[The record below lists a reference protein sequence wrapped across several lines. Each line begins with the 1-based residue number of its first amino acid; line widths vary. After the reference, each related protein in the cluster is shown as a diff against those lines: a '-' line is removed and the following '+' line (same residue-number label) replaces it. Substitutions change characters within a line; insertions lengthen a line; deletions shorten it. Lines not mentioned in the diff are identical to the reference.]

1 MHSHPQAE
9 VVQSKT
15 TGQFACYSKNDKP
28 DSIQLKHNT
37 WDPQSIY
44 DTCSDCE
51 GLDDSSN
58 AGSPDKYADTQLS
71 STGESNSDSDNCD
84 FEEWVNEQLRI
95 CRAIQDSYK
104 YEAESE
110 YLSG

>member
-28 DSIQLKHNT
+28 DSIQLKYNT

-71 STGESNSDSDNCD
+71 STGESNSDSDNFD

-104 YEAESE
+104 YKAESE